1 MIIFYKLYFK
11 MNGINRIYFNAFML
25 YKIYNNNQQ
34 SLVTVFAPMCL
45 QAIGPFS

>member
-1 MIIFYKLYFK
+1 

-34 SLVTVFAPMCL
+34 NLVTVFAPYVPSSHWTL
-45 QAIGPFS
+45 QLIV